1 MQKSKN
7 RKTLHQDRKYWLFIV
22 TRRFNEITVTN
33 YYTKYEMEKKNRSG
47 ASAFH
52 IHNIETTFNKI

>member
-7 RKTLHQDRKYWLFIV
+7 RKTLDQDRKYWLFIV

-33 YYTKYEMEKKNRSG
+33 YYTKYEMEKK
-47 ASAFH
+47 
-52 IHNIETTFNKI
+52 K